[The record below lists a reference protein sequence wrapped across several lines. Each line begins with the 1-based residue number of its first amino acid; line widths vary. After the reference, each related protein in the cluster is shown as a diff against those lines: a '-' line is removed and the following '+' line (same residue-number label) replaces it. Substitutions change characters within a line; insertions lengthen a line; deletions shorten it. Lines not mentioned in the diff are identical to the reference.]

1 MKRILS
7 MILIALL
14 LLAAMPALAI
24 EPQAS
29 QARTTLL
36 DLSNT
41 TSSTSNSAEGWA
53 FSPRGYNN
61 KPQLT
66 LNSYGKENQHSAPII
81 VPKDTRIVVNGDCY
95 IDNVYMGEAH
105 PALSG
110 SPDGYLIID
119 GSGTLNLYT
128 ESYHG
133 CCLTLPNGGENV
145 DADYLYINDVTIN
158 CYGMERDMYNCALL
172 LQPCIYANHNIEI
185 HNATINTHWGR
196 YGIYAEGFTPIGGT
210 TEDNCNQIL
219 IDNSTVN
226 IQNVSENGLWNF
238 ATGIKITYGKIRVTG
253 NSDVTINAG
262 SHSVYCRHSFTVDGG
277 RVRIFSTPVST
288 AEESGCLIYCKCLKL
303 MTGLESFYVS
313 TTRYPLTTLL
323 YCRESG
329 TCELGSGLTVLIG
342 SYRGGEYTP
351 GQDPDNNDLP
361 AISVV
366 GSGVTMHTVRFY
378 GFGGQLL
385 STVQVP
391 DGGTA
396 NAPSVQ
402 QVINNS
408 NGTYLFYQWDAP
420 LTNITSN
427 TDIHAEYVLI
437 GDTSLNDSVQAE
449 DALLALR
456 SAMNIDTLTPKMIF
470 AGDVDRSGDLEAS
483 DALLI
488 LRFVM
493 GIIDTLYIP

>member
-1 MKRILS
+1 MKRVLAVLLTA
-7 MILIALL
+7 LIV
-14 LLAAMPALAI
+14 LAAMPAFAVL
-24 EPQAS
+24 PQAT

-41 TSSTSNSAEGWA
+41 TTAASSSAEGWSFA
-53 FSPRGYNN
+53 PRGYNN

-66 LNSYGKENQHSAPII
+66 LNSYGKANQHSAPII

-145 DADYLYINDVTIN
+145 EAEFLYINDVTIN
-158 CYGMERDMYNCALL
+158 CYGMERDMYNCALK
-172 LQPCIYANHNIEI
+172 LQPCIYSNHNIEI
-185 HNATINTHWGR
+185 HNATINTHWGKF
-196 YGIYAEGFTPIGGT
+196 GIRVEGYTPIGGT
-210 TEDNCNQIL
+210 SETNCNEIL

-226 IQNVSENGLWNF
+226 IQNESDNGLWNY
-238 ATGIKITYGKIRVTG
+238 AYGLNITYGKIHITG
-253 NSDVTINAG
+253 NSNVTINAG
-262 SHSVYCRHSFTVDGG
+262 SQSIYAYHSLTIDGG
-277 RVRIFSTPVST
+277 TVNILSTPVST
-288 AEESGCLIYCKCLKL
+288 ADIAALVYCKWLVL
-303 MTGLESFYVS
+303 GQGLQSFYVS
-313 TTRYPLTTLL
+313 TTKYPLTKVLH
-323 YCRESG
+323 CKQSG
-329 TCELGSGLTVLIG
+329 MSSLGSGLNMQIG
-342 SYRGGEYTP
+342 TFSGGDFTP
-351 GQDPDNNDLP
+351 GEDPNNGDLP
-361 AISVV
+361 ALY
-366 GSGVTMHTVRFY
+366 VTGGGTVMHTVRFY
-378 GFGGQLL
+378 GYGDQLL

-391 DGGTA
+391 HGGTA
-396 NAPSVQ
+396 TPPSVQ

-408 NGTYLFYQWDAP
+408 NGTYLFYQWDRP
-420 LTNITSN
+420 LNNVTSN
-427 TDIHAEYVLI
+427 MDVHAEYVLI
-437 GDTSLNDSVQAE
+437 GDTSLNDVVQAD

-456 SAMNIDTLTPKMIF
+456 SSMGIDRLSDKMVF
-470 AGDVDRSGDLEAS
+470 AGDIDRNGSLEAS

-488 LRFVM
+488 LRYVM